1 MNSTAPGAARC
12 RAAAGRAGALRT
24 VRRVNLHVTRRGH
37 GPPVVLTHGFA
48 TSSDV
53 WAGQTEALADTHT
66 VVDWDLRGHGRSAPP
81 RGRYTREVALADLA
95 SVVALAGAPALLA
108 GHSVGGYLSL
118 AHALAHP
125 ETVAGLAILSAGPG
139 FRNAPRREAY
149 NRSVEKVAVRSGF
162 PLEVAEVAMQHD
174 SVVID
179 GLAAITCPVLII
191 VGGDD
196 LPVYLAGSRYLADN
210 LPDARLL
217 EVPGAGHDVHLDRP
231 GEVCD
236 ALTELSDRIW
246 STGE

>member
-1 MNSTAPGAARC
+1 
-12 RAAAGRAGALRT
+12 
-24 VRRVNLHVTRRGH
+24 VDLHVTRQGQ
-37 GPPVVLTHGFA
+37 GPPLVLTHGFA
-48 TSSDV
+48 TSSEV
-53 WAGQTEALADTHT
+53 WAGQTEELAGSHS
-66 VVDWDLRGHGRSAPP
+66 VVAWDLRGHGRSAPP
-81 RGRYTREVALADLA
+81 QGRYTREAALTDLA

-139 FRNAPRREAY
+139 FRNASRREAY
-149 NRSVEKVAVRSGF
+149 NRTVEKVAGRSGF

-174 SVVID
+174 SLVID

-196 LPVYLAGSRYLADN
+196 LPVYVAGSRYLADN
-210 LPDARLL
+210 LRDARLL

-231 GEVCD
+231 GEVSD
-236 ALTELSDRIW
+236 ALNALSDRIW

>member
-1 MNSTAPGAARC
+1 V
-12 RAAAGRAGALRT
+12 GR
-24 VRRVNLHVTRRGH
+24 VELHITRQGQ

-48 TSSDV
+48 GSHEV
-53 WAGQTEALADTHT
+53 WASQAEALAGSHT
-66 VVDWDLRGHGRSAPP
+66 VVAWDLRGHGRSAPP
-81 RGRYTREVALADLA
+81 QGRYTREAALADLA
-95 SVVALAGAPALLA
+95 AVVALAGAPALLA

-139 FRNAPRREAY
+139 FRNPTRREAY
-149 NRSVEKVAVRSGF
+149 NRSVEKVAERSGF

-174 SVVID
+174 STVID
-179 GLAAITCPVLII
+179 GLAAITCPVLVI

-196 LPVYLAGSRYLADN
+196 LPVYVAGSRYLADK

-217 EVPGAGHDVHLDRP
+217 EVPGAAHDVHIDRP
-231 GEVCD
+231 GEVSD
-236 ALTELSDRIW
+236 ALYALSDRIW

>member
-1 MNSTAPGAARC
+1 MNSGALGAAHQWVAPGRAR
-12 RAAAGRAGALRT
+12 ALPTVGRMD
-24 VRRVNLHVTRRGH
+24 LHITGQGQ

-48 TSSDV
+48 TSSDA
-53 WAGQTEALADTHT
+53 WARQTEALAGTHT
-66 VVDWDLRGHGRSAPP
+66 VIAWDLRGHGRSAPP
-81 RGRYTREVALADLA
+81 RGRYTREAALADLA
-95 SVVALAGAPALLA
+95 AVAALAGAPAILV

-118 AHALAHP
+118 AHALTHP

-139 FRNAPRREAY
+139 FRNLTRRDAY

-162 PLEVAEVAMQHD
+162 PPEVAEVAMQHD
-174 SVVID
+174 SLVID

-196 LPVYLAGSRYLADN
+196 LPVYMAGSRYLADN
-210 LPDARLL
+210 LPDAHLL

-236 ALTELSDRIW
+236 ALSELSRRIR
-246 STGE
+246 SS

>member
-1 MNSTAPGAARC
+1 MSNAALGAAHQWAAPGPAR
-12 RAAAGRAGALRT
+12 ADVHIT
-24 VRRVNLHVTRRGH
+24 ERGE

-53 WAGQTEALADTHT
+53 WASQTEALAGTNT
-66 VVDWDLRGHGRSAPP
+66 VLAWDLRGHGRSAPP
-81 RGRYTREVALADLA
+81 PGRYPREAALADLA
-95 SVVALAGAPALLA
+95 AVVARAGAPALLA

-139 FRNAPRREAY
+139 FRNPPRRAAY
-149 NRSVEKVAVRSGF
+149 NRSVAKVAALSGF
-162 PLEVAEVAMQHD
+162 PLEVAEVALQHD
-174 SVVID
+174 SRVID
-179 GLAAITCPVLII
+179 GLAAITCPVLVI

-196 LPVYLAGSRYLADN
+196 LPVYVAGSRYLADN
-210 LPDARLL
+210 LPNACLL

-236 ALTELSDRIW
+236 ALRALSHRIW
-246 STGE
+246 SRGH